1 MVNARKEYISKYKSL
16 RSRLAKAKREHE
28 KLLGQKQR
36 LLAKVGA
43 DNEEMYRHF
52 ATQHRELRNL
62 RKKRETL
69 SDQISI
75 ALGKHFEEPQLEE
88 VFDSYGQAGLEK
100 RWESILEKI
109 EGIKEVQTRL
119 HQQRGEY
126 LQEVKTLGEDSRL
139 DKAQLE
145 LNAVEAEIKHLK
157 RDWQVLAT
165 STQMLEMIREGYE
178 SKRQP
183 ETLKEASNYLQRLSE
198 GRYTRIWT
206 RLVGEELL
214 VDNAND
220 ETIPVDKLS
229 RGTREAVYLSLRL
242 ALIGAYARRGATIP
256 LVLDDVLVNFDG
268 TRAYAAAELLCEF
281 SRNGYQ
287 ILMFTCHHHMRDMFH
302 QLGADVRVLPEHQ
315 DVMENGAM
323 PAAFRGATQPIP
335 EPIPTPTVQWE
346 PAPVSVQ
353 PVPSGAI
360 PVEYLAPDP
369 ELTIGADDYDAE
381 LEYELSAVVS
391 DQRIEQQLRH
401 ELVYYSPEHDI
412 PMDLS
417 GNEAIWR
424 ETTVPVMR

>member
-1 MVNARKEYISKYKSL
+1 
-16 RSRLAKAKREHE
+16 
-28 KLLGQKQR
+28 
-36 LLAKVGA
+36 
-43 DNEEMYRHF
+43 MYRHF
-52 ATQHRELRNL
+52 AAQHRELRNL

-75 ALGKHFEEPQLEE
+75 ALGKHFDEPQLQE
-88 VFDSYGQAGLEK
+88 VFDSFGQAGLEK
-100 RWESILEKI
+100 KWESILEKI
-109 EGIKEVQTRL
+109 EEIKEVQTRL

-145 LNAVEAEIKHLK
+145 LNAVEAEIKQLK

-214 VDNAND
+214 VDNANE

-323 PAAFRGATQPIP
+323 PTAFRGSTQSAPIP
-335 EPIPTPTVQWE
+335 SPTVHWE

-353 PVPSGAI
+353 PVSSGAI

-369 ELTIGADDYDAE
+369 EPQNGDTYPRCRHRPWPAGVAFDQAIFRVHVLLWLVAT
-381 LEYELSAVVS
+381 VV
-391 DQRIEQQLRH
+391 IC
-401 ELVYYSPEHDI
+401 I
-412 PMDLS
+412 C
-417 GNEAIWR
+417 
-424 ETTVPVMR
+424 